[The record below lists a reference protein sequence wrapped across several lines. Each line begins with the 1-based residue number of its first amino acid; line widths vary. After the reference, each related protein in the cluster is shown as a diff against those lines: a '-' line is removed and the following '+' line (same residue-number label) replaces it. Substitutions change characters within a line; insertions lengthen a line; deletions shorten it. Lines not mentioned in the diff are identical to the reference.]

1 MSTTTE
7 AESYMRLAL
16 LSDLLQ
22 TEKLV
27 SEPPAH
33 PGPNYPLRLP
43 LFNRTTT
50 ENHALDSLQNL
61 LFSIAR
67 FHEYTGRYPVHITV
81 VGYKMKRRRFSE
93 LHRSAIRWPEASFDY
108 VGIDPEREELTVAQQ
123 GEVRSFVSSLPS
135 LTHHLIFICI
145 NVYLKI

>member
-22 TEKLV
+22 TEKFV
-27 SEPPAH
+27 SEPPRKVEH
-33 PGPNYPLRLP
+33 PGPPPSNYPLRLP

-50 ENHALDSLQNL
+50 ENHALDSFQNL

-67 FHEYTGRYPVHITV
+67 FHEYTGRYPAHITV
-81 VGYKMKRRRFSE
+81 VGYNMKRRRFSD
-93 LHRSAIRWPEASFDY
+93 LHRSAIRWPDASFDY
-108 VGIDPEREELTVAQQ
+108 VGIDPERDELTVAQQ
-123 GEVRSFVSSLPS
+123 GEVRSFVSSLPPLP
-135 LTHHLIFICI
+135 LTHHLA
-145 NVYLKI
+145 